1 MIIMDKGM
9 HYPDKEAYKFVV
21 ERLSELGVS
30 LNDIAEISYQ
40 LEYKYIPTLTVDEC
54 LTAVTTVMHKRDIL
68 NLAMTGLELDRL
80 AQDNLIKE
88 PLLSII
94 RNDLGVFAV
103 DEVLGVSISQLYGL
117 IGVSSFGMVDKVK
130 TGVIKDLDTDDTR
143 INTFVDDLAGAIA
156 SAAAAKV
163 THDNS

>member
-1 MIIMDKGM
+1 
-9 HYPDKEAYKFVV
+9 
-21 ERLSELGVS
+21 
-30 LNDIAEISYQ
+30 
-40 LEYKYIPTLTVDEC
+40 
-54 LTAVTTVMHKRDIL
+54 
-68 NLAMTGLELDRL
+68 
-80 AQDNLIKE
+80 LIKE

-143 INTFVDDLAGAIA
+143 INTFVDDLVGAIA

>member
-1 MIIMDKGM
+1 MDKNKIR
-9 HYPDKEAYKFVV
+9 YPDTEAYKFVV

-143 INTFVDDLAGAIA
+143 INTFVDDLVGAIA